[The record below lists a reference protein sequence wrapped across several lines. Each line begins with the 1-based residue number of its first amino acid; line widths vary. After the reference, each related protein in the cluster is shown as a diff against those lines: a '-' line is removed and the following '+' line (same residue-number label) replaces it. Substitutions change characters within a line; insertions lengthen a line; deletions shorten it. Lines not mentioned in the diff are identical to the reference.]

1 MYMSTDSN
9 NRELSDQDIQEGLD
23 ELSLNTNLAQI
34 DLVEKNLLKT
44 YMQVELNE
52 FFQEKMESDM
62 FDDLDED
69 DKSLFVGNFFM
80 WVKKEFK
87 NKQELTLVKRN
98 KRDKN

>member
-1 MYMSTDSN
+1 
-9 NRELSDQDIQEGLD
+9 
-23 ELSLNTNLAQI
+23 
-34 DLVEKNLLKT
+34 
-44 YMQVELNE
+44 
-52 FFQEKMESDM
+52 MESDM